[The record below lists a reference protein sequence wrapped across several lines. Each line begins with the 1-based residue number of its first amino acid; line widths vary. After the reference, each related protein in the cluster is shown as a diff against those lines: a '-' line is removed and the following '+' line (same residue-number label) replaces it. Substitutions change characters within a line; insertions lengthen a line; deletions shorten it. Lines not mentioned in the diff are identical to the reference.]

1 MHYMKE
7 NIVILVIVTL
17 VFWGIDLER
26 RGLKED
32 LLEYNLG
39 EVERNTDAYLINK
52 IYAYMFMFCFTTSG
66 VKHPFLWMIFTNEF
80 FIIKCPVLLFSGI
93 FKISLGAEKEDKIKN
108 VITGCQITGLLTI
121 IVFMVIY
128 MLYTRSLFIAQG
140 IIIGVLWLISILID
154 CRSEVEKSELES
166 GETKSKR
173 RKRIIFIT
181 VTVFILMVQMHQ

>member
-1 MHYMKE
+1 MIY
-7 NIVILVIVTL
+7 LQ
-17 VFWGIDLER
+17 
-26 RGLKED
+26 
-32 LLEYNLG
+32 LLGTRWYIAFYVLLF
-39 EVERNTDAYLINK
+39 ASL
-52 IYAYMFMFCFTTSG
+52 YAYMFMFCFTTSG

-181 VTVFILMVQMHQ
+181 VAVFILMVQMHQ

>member
-1 MHYMKE
+1 MFITE
-7 NIVILVIVTL
+7 IRDSN
-17 VFWGIDLER
+17 
-26 RGLKED
+26 D
-32 LLEYNLG
+32 LLVAIG
-39 EVERNTDAYLINK
+39 DAMVYCLLCFLFVSL
-52 IYAYMFMFCFTTSG
+52 YAYMFMFCFTTSG
-66 VKHPFLWMIFTNEF
+66 VKYPFLWMIFTNEF

-181 VTVFILMVQMHQ
+181 VAVFILMVQMHQ